1 MFIYLLALLII
12 GRNGV
17 YFGQC
22 YVWAVKLAKVI
33 SLFNQAGGVAKTT
46 TTQNLGYH
54 LSLRHHRVL
63 VIDIDPQASLTTFM
77 GLEPADLD
85 KTIYD
90 ALVSESDEPLPIHRD
105 LHSMD
110 LAPANILLANA
121 EQELIFAELRE
132 FRLKE
137 VLAPLLDSYDFIV
150 IDCPPSLG
158 ILSQISL
165 VASTHVLVPIQC
177 QFKALKG
184 TDSLL
189 KTVARVQRKL
199 NRSLKIAGFF
209 PTMYSASNSLDQRTL
224 ESIREQLSSLATI
237 FPPLP
242 RATALAEAAEYGKPL
257 ALCPNKNPALLHIF
271 DEIAEAMEVL

>member
-1 MFIYLLALLII
+1 MT
-12 GRNGV
+12 
-17 YFGQC
+17 
-22 YVWAVKLAKVI
+22 KVI
-33 SLFNQAGGVAKTT
+33 SLFNQAGGVGKST

-54 LSLRHHRVL
+54 LFLRRHRILL
-63 VIDIDPQASLTTFM
+63 VDIDPQASLTTFM

-90 ALVSESDEPLPIHRD
+90 ALVSEADDPIPIHQD
-105 LHSMD
+105 LHGMA

-132 FRLKE
+132 FRLQE
-137 VLAPLLDSYDFIV
+137 VLASLLNDYDFIL

-199 NRSLKIAGFF
+199 NRNLKLAGFF
-209 PTMYSASNSLDQRTL
+209 PTMYSANNSLDQRTL
-224 ESIREQLSSLATI
+224 QSMTEQLSSLGTV
-237 FPPLP
+237 FPPMP
-242 RATALAEAAEYGKPL
+242 RATSVAEAAEYGKPL
-257 ALCPNKNPALLHIF
+257 ALCPNKNPALLHLF
-271 DEIAEAMEVL
+271 DEIAIAMEVLP

>member
-1 MFIYLLALLII
+1 MT
-12 GRNGV
+12 R
-17 YFGQC
+17 
-22 YVWAVKLAKVI
+22 VI

-54 LSLRHHRVL
+54 LSLRNHRVI
-63 VIDIDPQASLTTFM
+63 VIDLDPQASLTTFM
-77 GLEPADLD
+77 GLEPADLE
-85 KTIYD
+85 KTIYN
-90 ALVSESDEPLPIHRD
+90 ALISEEDERIPIHHDINGID
-105 LHSMD
+105 LV
-110 LAPANILLANA
+110 PANILLANA

-137 VLAPLLDSYDFIV
+137 ILEPILDKYDFIL

-189 KTVARVQRKL
+189 KTVSKVQRKL

-224 ESIREQLSSLATI
+224 ESIREQLSSLATV
-237 FPPLP
+237 FRPLP
-242 RATALAEAAEYGKPL
+242 RATAIAEASEYGKPL
-257 ALCPNKNPALLHIF
+257 ALCSSKSSSILGIF
-271 DEIAEAMEVL
+271 DEIAEAMEAL

>member
-1 MFIYLLALLII
+1 LT
-12 GRNGV
+12 V
-17 YFGQC
+17 
-22 YVWAVKLAKVI
+22 VI
-33 SLFNQAGGVAKTT
+33 SLFNQAGGVGKSTL
-46 TTQNLGYH
+46 TQNLGYH
-54 LSLRHHRVL
+54 LSLRHHKVL
-63 VIDIDPQASLTTFM
+63 LIDIDPQASLTTFM
-77 GLEPADLD
+77 GLEPADLE

-90 ALVSESDEPLPIHRD
+90 ALVSEQDEPLPLHRD
-105 LHSMD
+105 LHGMD

-132 FRLKE
+132 FRLKQ
-137 VLAPLLDSYDFIV
+137 VLAPLLDNYDFIL

-158 ILSQISL
+158 MLTQISL

-199 NRSLKIAGFF
+199 NRPLKFAGFF

-224 ESIREQLSSLATI
+224 QSIGEQLSNLAPV

-242 RATALAEAAEYGKPL
+242 RATAVAEAAEYGKPL
-257 ALCPNKNPALLHIF
+257 ALCPNKHPAILRLF
-271 DEIAEAMEVL
+271 DEIAVFLEEML

>member
-1 MFIYLLALLII
+1 MT
-12 GRNGV
+12 
-17 YFGQC
+17 
-22 YVWAVKLAKVI
+22 KVI

-46 TTQNLGYH
+46 TAQNLGYH
-54 LSLRHHRVL
+54 LSERHHRVL
-63 VIDIDPQASLTTFM
+63 LVDIDPQASLTTFM
-77 GLEPADLD
+77 GLEPADLE
-85 KTIYD
+85 KTVYD
-90 ALVSESDEPLPIHRD
+90 ALVSESDEPVPIHRD
-105 LHSMD
+105 VHGMD

-137 VLAPLLDSYDFIV
+137 VLTPLLDNYDFIL

-165 VASTHVLVPIQC
+165 VASTNVLVPIQC

-199 NRSLKIAGFF
+199 NRFLKIAGFF
-209 PTMYSASNSLDQRTL
+209 PTMYSANNSLDQRTL
-224 ESIREQLSSLATI
+224 ESIREQLSPLGKI
-237 FPPLP
+237 FTPLP
-242 RATALAEAAEYGKPL
+242 RATAVAEAAEYGKPL
-257 ALCPNKNPALLHIF
+257 ALCPNKNPVILRIF
-271 DEIAEAMEVL
+271 DEIALAMEEI

>member
-1 MFIYLLALLII
+1 MT
-12 GRNGV
+12 
-17 YFGQC
+17 
-22 YVWAVKLAKVI
+22 KVI
-33 SLFNQAGGVAKTT
+33 SLFNQAGGVGKST

-54 LSLRHHRVL
+54 LSVRRHRVL
-63 VIDIDPQASLTTFM
+63 LVDIDPQASLTTFM
-77 GLEPADLD
+77 GLEPAELD

-90 ALVSESDEPLPIHRD
+90 ALVSESNEPIPIHRD
-105 LHSMD
+105 LYGMD

-137 VLAPLLDSYDFIV
+137 VLASLLENYDFIL

-165 VASTHVLVPIQC
+165 VASMHVLVPIQC

-199 NRSLKIAGFF
+199 NKSLKIAGFL
-209 PTMYSASNSLDQRTL
+209 PTMYSANNSLDQRTL
-224 ESIREQLSSLATI
+224 QSIREQLSSLGTI
-237 FPPLP
+237 FPPMP
-242 RATALAEAAEYGKPL
+242 RATAAAEAAEYGKPL
-257 ALCPNKNPALLHIF
+257 ALCPNKNQALLRLF
-271 DEIAEAMEVL
+271 DEIAVAMEVLP

>member
-1 MFIYLLALLII
+1 MT
-12 GRNGV
+12 
-17 YFGQC
+17 
-22 YVWAVKLAKVI
+22 KVI
-33 SLFNQAGGVAKTT
+33 SIFNQAGGVAKTT
-46 TTQNLGYH
+46 TAQNLGYQ
-54 LSLRHHRVL
+54 LSLHSHRVL
-63 VIDIDPQASLTTFM
+63 LVDIDPQASLTTFM

-90 ALVSESDEPLPIHRD
+90 ALVAEDDQPMPIHRD
-105 LHSMD
+105 VNGMD
-110 LAPANILLANA
+110 LLPANILLANA
-121 EQELIFAELRE
+121 EQELIFTELRE
-132 FRLKE
+132 FRLQE
-137 VLAPLLDSYDFIV
+137 VLAPLLDSYDFIL

-199 NRSLKIAGFF
+199 NRSLKIAGFL
-209 PTMYSASNSLDQRTL
+209 PTMYSANNSLDQRTL
-224 ESIREQLSSLATI
+224 ESIREQLTAIGTV

-242 RATALAEAAEYGKPL
+242 RATAMAEAAEYGKPL
-257 ALCPNKNPALLHIF
+257 ALCPGKNSAILHLF
-271 DEIAEAMEVL
+271 DEIANAMEKM

>member
-1 MFIYLLALLII
+1 MTIA
-12 GRNGV
+12 
-17 YFGQC
+17 
-22 YVWAVKLAKVI
+22 I
-33 SLFNQAGGVAKTT
+33 SLFNQAGGVGKSTT
-46 TTQNLGYH
+46 AQNLGYH
-54 LSLRHHRVL
+54 LWKRRHRVL
-63 VIDIDPQASLTTFM
+63 LVDLDPQASLTTFM
-77 GLEPADLD
+77 GLEPAELE
-85 KTIYD
+85 KTVYD
-90 ALVSESDEPLPIHRD
+90 ALVSESNEPIPIHQD
-105 LHSMD
+105 LHGMA

-132 FRLKE
+132 FRLQE
-137 VLAPLLDSYDFIV
+137 VLAPLLDNYDFIL

-199 NRSLKIAGFF
+199 NRQLKIAGFL
-209 PTMYSASNSLDQRTL
+209 PTMYSANNSMDQRTL
-224 ESIREQLSSLATI
+224 QSIREQLSSIGAI

-257 ALCPNKNPALLHIF
+257 ALCPNKNQAVLHLF
-271 DEIAEAMEVL
+271 DEIAIALEKM

>member
-1 MFIYLLALLII
+1 MT
-12 GRNGV
+12 
-17 YFGQC
+17 
-22 YVWAVKLAKVI
+22 KVL
-33 SLFNQAGGVAKTT
+33 SLFNQAGGVAKSTL
-46 TTQNLGYH
+46 TQNLGYH
-54 LSLRHHRVL
+54 LGKRHHRVL
-63 VIDIDPQASLTTFM
+63 VVDMDPQASLTTFM
-77 GLEPADLD
+77 GLEPADLE
-85 KTIYD
+85 KTIYE
-90 ALVSESDEPLPIHRD
+90 ALVSEQEEPLPIHSN
-105 LHSMD
+105 LHGID
-110 LAPANILLANA
+110 LAPANIELANA

-137 VLAPLLDSYDFIV
+137 VLAPLLDNYDFIL

-189 KTVARVQRKL
+189 KTVARVQRQL
-199 NRSLKIAGFF
+199 NRTLKFAGFF

-224 ESIREQLSSLATI
+224 QSISEQLSNLAPI

-242 RATALAEAAEYGKPL
+242 RATAVAEAAEYGKPL
-257 ALCPNKNPALLHIF
+257 ALCSNKNQAILRLF
-271 DEIAEAMEVL
+271 DEIAHALECLT